1 MNSTPCLR
9 QSGHG
14 LAQVSEAHWV
24 FTEGKELKNNDP
36 CLKKKKKAKPE
47 VKSPNKPRKVASLKM
62 FFNNDGNDSLFIIY
76 CFGQLIKL
84 NWSDAKVVET

>member
-1 MNSTPCLR
+1 
-9 QSGHG
+9 
-14 LAQVSEAHWV
+14 
-24 FTEGKELKNNDP
+24 
-36 CLKKKKKAKPE
+36 
-47 VKSPNKPRKVASLKM
+47 M